1 MRALTKKLWRDLRH
15 LRGQAVAIALVIAAG
30 VAIYVVME
38 STLVSL
44 DLTQRT
50 YYERYRFADVFASAK
65 RAPLSLSAEIAAI
78 PGVAQIETRVV
89 SDVLLDVPGLV
100 EPAVGRLVGIPAP
113 RRAMLCDVFLRQ
125 GRYIEAGRPDEV
137 LLSETFAKLHG
148 LVPGSVLP
156 AILHGRRRNLRV
168 VGLALSPEYVYNV
181 RPGELMPD
189 EKRFGIVWMERRALA
204 AAYEME
210 GGFNDVVLR
219 LARGASR
226 PEVIARLDRLLEPWG
241 GRGAIPR
248 SLQTSHWYLE
258 NELAQLRSSGRVL
271 PVVFLAVAAF
281 LLNVVLTRIVALER
295 GQIAALKALGYTDRE
310 VATHY
315 LALALLIAA
324 LGGAIGVA
332 FGAWLGRGMTQ
343 LYTEFYHFPILEYRL
358 AVKVALQGT
367 VIGLAAAG
375 LGALGAVRGAARL
388 PPAEALRPEP
398 PARYRESL
406 LERAGVKRLLSQP
419 ARMIV
424 RNITRRPVRASLSIL
439 GIALG
444 AAMLV
449 VGTFS
454 LDAMRRI
461 VDVQFGLAQRYDAMV
476 TFLEPASPR
485 AFHEVERLPGV
496 REVEAFRSVPVKLR
510 FRHRSR
516 QAAVLGLPAAP
527 RLNRVLDSK
536 TQPVTLPPQGLVLS
550 RTVADILGA
559 DRGDVVVLEVLE
571 GARPV
576 LQVPVADVVD
586 EYIGTN
592 VYAEIGALRRLMRE
606 GETLSGAFLAVD
618 RAAEPALYRRVKRS
632 PRVAGVLLKRAT
644 VESFEKTIA
653 RNFTI
658 ITTVNMLFAAVIAF
672 GVVYN
677 TARIS
682 LSERSRELA
691 TLRVIGFRRAEISYI
706 LLGELAALV
715 ALAIPVGLL
724 LGYVMSAAILE
735 LFQTELYRIPFV
747 IAPRTFAR
755 AGFVTLLS
763 AAISAAAVR
772 RRLDRLD
779 LVAVLKT
786 RE

>member
-1 MRALTKKLWRDLRH
+1 MRALTKKLLRDLRH
-15 LRGQAVAIALVIAAG
+15 LKGQAVAIALVIAAG
-30 VAIYVVME
+30 VAIFVLMD
-38 STLVSL
+38 SMLLSL
-44 DLTQRT
+44 DLTRRT
-50 YYERYRFADVFASAK
+50 YYERFRFADVFASAK
-65 RAPLSLSAEIAAI
+65 RAPLSLAAEIAEI

-89 SDVLLDVPGLV
+89 ADVILDVPGLV

-113 RRAMLCDVFLRQ
+113 RRAMLNDVFLRA

-156 AILHGRRRNLRV
+156 AILYGTRRNLRV

-181 RPGELMPD
+181 RPGEMIPD
-189 EKRFGIVWMERRALA
+189 DLRFGVLWMERRALA
-204 AAYEME
+204 AAFDME
-210 GGFNDVVLR
+210 GGFNDVAVR
-219 LARGASR
+219 LARGASE

-258 NELAQLRSSGRVL
+258 NELEQLRGTGRVI

-295 GQIAALKALGYTDRE
+295 GQIGSLKALGYTNRE

-315 LALALLIAA
+315 LVLSLLIAA

-332 FGAWLGRGMTQ
+332 LGAWLGAGMTR
-343 LYTEFYHFPILEYRL
+343 LYTNFFHFPILEYRL
-358 AVKVALQGT
+358 AMRVAIEGI
-367 VIGLAAAG
+367 VIGLLAAG
-375 LGALGAVRGAARL
+375 LGALGAVRNAARL

-398 PARYRESL
+398 PARYRESA
-406 LERAGVKRLLSQP
+406 LERAGVKRWLSQP
-419 ARMIV
+419 ARMIL
-424 RNITRRPVRASLSIL
+424 RNITRRPVRAALSVL
-439 GIALG
+439 GISLG
-444 AAMLV
+444 AAMMV

-454 LDAMRRI
+454 LDSMNRMM
-461 VDVQFGLAQRYDAMV
+461 DVQFGLAQRYDAMV
-476 TFLEPASPR
+476 TFLEPTSPR

-496 REVEAFRSVPVKLR
+496 TEAEGFRSVPVKLR
-510 FRHRSR
+510 FRHRWR

-527 RLNRVLDSK
+527 RLNRILDAD
-536 TQPVTLPPQGLVLS
+536 TRPVTLPPQGLVMS
-550 RTVADILGA
+550 RTLADILGA
-559 DRGDVVVLEVLE
+559 DRGDTVVLEVLE

-576 LQVPVADVVD
+576 LEVPVADVVD

-592 VYAEIGALRRLMRE
+592 VYAEIGALRRALRE
-606 GETLSGAFLAVD
+606 GETLSGAFLSVD
-618 RAAEPALYRRVKRS
+618 RRAEPALYRRVKAS
-632 PRVAGVLLKRAT
+632 PRVAGVLLKRAAL
-644 VESFEKTIA
+644 ESFANVMA
-653 RNFTI
+653 RNVEI
-658 ITTVNMLFAAVIAF
+658 IRSINMIFAAVIAF

-677 TARIS
+677 SARIS

-691 TLRVIGFRRAEISYI
+691 TLRVIGFRRGEISYI
-706 LLGELAALV
+706 LLGELAALT
-715 ALAIPVGLL
+715 ALAIPAGLL
-724 LGYVMSAAILE
+724 LGWVMSAAILE
-735 LFQTELYRIPFV
+735 IFQTELYRIPFV
-747 IAPRTFAR
+747 ISPTTFAR
-755 AGFVTLLS
+755 AGLVTFAA

>member
-65 RAPLSLSAEIAAI
+65 RAPLSLSPEIAAI

-89 SDVLLDVPGLV
+89 ADVLLDVPGLI

-113 RRAMLCDVFLRQ
+113 RRTMLCDVFLRQ

-148 LVPGSVLP
+148 LLPGSVLP

-168 VGLALSPEYVYNV
+168 FGLALSPEYVYNV

-219 LARGASR
+219 LARGASA

-258 NELAQLRSSGRVL
+258 NELSQLRSSGRVL
-271 PVVFLAVAAF
+271 PVVFLGVAAF

-295 GQIAALKALGYTDRE
+295 GQIAALKALGYTNRE

-332 FGAWLGRGMTQ
+332 FGAWLGRGMTR

-358 AVKVALQGT
+358 AVKVAVQGT
-367 VIGLAAAG
+367 VIGLVAAG

-476 TFLEPASPR
+476 TFLEPTSPR
-485 AFHEVERLPGV
+485 AFYEVERLPGV

-527 RLNRVLDSK
+527 RLNRILDSK
-536 TQPVTLPPQGLVLS
+536 TRPVTLPPQGLVLS

-559 DRGDVVVLEVLE
+559 DRGDVVILEVLE

-576 LQVPVADVVD
+576 LHVPVADVVD

-755 AGFVTLLS
+755 AGFVTVVS

>member
-65 RAPLSLSAEIAAI
+65 RAPISLAPAIAAI
-78 PGVAQIETRVV
+78 PGVAQVETRVV

-219 LARGASR
+219 LSRGASR

-271 PVVFLAVAAF
+271 PVVFLGVAAF

-295 GQIAALKALGYTDRE
+295 GQIAALKALGYTNRE
-310 VATHY
+310 VAAHY
-315 LALALLIAA
+315 LGLALLIAS

-332 FGAWLGRGMTQ
+332 FGSWLGRGMTA

-367 VIGLAAAG
+367 AIGLVAAG

-476 TFLEPASPR
+476 TFLEPTSPR

-496 REVEAFRSVPVKLR
+496 RDVEAFRSVPVNLR

-536 TQPVTLPPQGLVLS
+536 TRPVTLPPQGLVLS

-592 VYAEIGALRRLMRE
+592 VYSEIGALRRLMRE

-715 ALAIPVGLL
+715 ALAIPIGLL
-724 LGYVMSAAILE
+724 LGYGMSAAILE

-755 AGFVTLLS
+755 AGFVTLVA

>member
-65 RAPLSLSAEIAAI
+65 RAPLSLSPEIAAI

-89 SDVLLDVPGLV
+89 ADVLLDVPGLI

-113 RRAMLCDVFLRQ
+113 RRTMLCDVFLRQ

-148 LVPGSVLP
+148 LLPGSVLP

-219 LARGASR
+219 LARGASA

-258 NELAQLRSSGRVL
+258 NELSQLRSSGRVL
-271 PVVFLAVAAF
+271 PVVFLGVAAF

-295 GQIAALKALGYTDRE
+295 GQIAALKALGYTNRE

-332 FGAWLGRGMTQ
+332 FGAWLGRGMTR

-358 AVKVALQGT
+358 AVKVAVQGT
-367 VIGLAAAG
+367 VIGLVAAG

-406 LERAGVKRLLSQP
+406 LERAGVKRLLSEP

-476 TFLEPASPR
+476 TFLEPTSPR
-485 AFHEVERLPGV
+485 AFYEVERLPGV

-527 RLNRVLDSK
+527 RLNRILDSK
-536 TQPVTLPPQGLVLS
+536 TRPVTLPPQGLVLS

-559 DRGDVVVLEVLE
+559 DRGDVVILEVLE

-576 LQVPVADVVD
+576 LHVPVADVVD

-755 AGFVTLLS
+755 AGFVTVVS

>member
-65 RAPLSLSAEIAAI
+65 RAPLSLAAEIAAI

-113 RRAMLCDVFLRQ
+113 RRAMLNDVFLRQ

-189 EKRFGIVWMERRALA
+189 ETRFGIVWMERRALA

-219 LARGASR
+219 LARGASA

-258 NELAQLRSSGRVL
+258 NELGQLRSSGRVL
-271 PVVFLAVAAF
+271 PVVFLGVAAF

-295 GQIAALKALGYTDRE
+295 GQIAALKALGYTNRE
-310 VATHY
+310 VAAHY
-315 LALALLIAA
+315 LGLSLLIAT

-332 FGAWLGRGMTQ
+332 FGAWLGRGMTR

-358 AVKVALQGT
+358 AVRVAVQGT
-367 VIGLAAAG
+367 IIGLVAAG

-406 LERAGVKRLLSQP
+406 LERAGVKRFLSQP

-461 VDVQFGLAQRYDAMV
+461 VDVQFFLAQRYDAMV
-476 TFLEPASPR
+476 TFLEPTSPR
-485 AFHEVERLPGV
+485 ALHEVERLPGV
-496 REVEAFRSVPVKLR
+496 REVEPFRSVPVKLR

-527 RLNRVLDSK
+527 RLNRVLDSE
-536 TQPVTLPPQGLVLS
+536 TRPVTLPPQGLVLS

-576 LQVPVADVVD
+576 LNVPVADVVD

-653 RNFTI
+653 RNFAI

-715 ALAIPVGLL
+715 ALAIPAGLL

-755 AGFVTLLS
+755 AGFVTLVS

>member
-65 RAPLSLSAEIAAI
+65 RAPISLAPAIAAI

-219 LARGASR
+219 LSRGASR

-271 PVVFLAVAAF
+271 PVVFLGVAAF

-295 GQIAALKALGYTDRE
+295 GQIAALKALGYTNRE
-310 VATHY
+310 VAAHY
-315 LALALLIAA
+315 LALALLIAS

-332 FGAWLGRGMTQ
+332 FGSWLGRGMTA

-367 VIGLAAAG
+367 AIGLVAAG

-476 TFLEPASPR
+476 TFLEPTSPR

-496 REVEAFRSVPVKLR
+496 REVEAFRSVPVNLR

-536 TQPVTLPPQGLVLS
+536 TRPVTLPPQGLVLS

-592 VYAEIGALRRLMRE
+592 VYSEIGALRRLMRE

-715 ALAIPVGLL
+715 ALAIPIGLL
-724 LGYVMSAAILE
+724 LGYGMSAAILE

-755 AGFVTLLS
+755 AGFVTLVA

>member
-89 SDVLLDVPGLV
+89 ADVLLDVPGLI

-113 RRAMLCDVFLRQ
+113 RRTMLCDVFLRQ

-148 LVPGSVLP
+148 LLPGSVLP

-219 LARGASR
+219 LARGASA

-258 NELAQLRSSGRVL
+258 NELSQLRSSGRVL
-271 PVVFLAVAAF
+271 PVVFLGVAAF

-295 GQIAALKALGYTDRE
+295 GQIAALKALGYTSRE

-332 FGAWLGRGMTQ
+332 FGAWLGRGMTR

-358 AVKVALQGT
+358 AVKVAVQGT
-367 VIGLAAAG
+367 VIGLVAAG

-476 TFLEPASPR
+476 TFLEPTSPR
-485 AFHEVERLPGV
+485 AFYEVERLPGV

-527 RLNRVLDSK
+527 RLNRILDSK
-536 TQPVTLPPQGLVLS
+536 TRPVTLPPQGLVLS

-559 DRGDVVVLEVLE
+559 DRGDVVILEVLE

-576 LQVPVADVVD
+576 LHVPVADVVD

-755 AGFVTLLS
+755 AGFVTVVS

>member
-65 RAPLSLSAEIAAI
+65 RAPISLAPAIAAI

-219 LARGASR
+219 LSRGASR

-271 PVVFLAVAAF
+271 PVVFLGVAAF

-295 GQIAALKALGYTDRE
+295 GQIAALKALGYTNRE
-310 VATHY
+310 VAAHY
-315 LALALLIAA
+315 LGLALLIAA

-332 FGAWLGRGMTQ
+332 FGSWLGRGMTA

-367 VIGLAAAG
+367 AIGLVAAG

-476 TFLEPASPR
+476 TFLEPTSPR

-496 REVEAFRSVPVKLR
+496 REVEAFRSVPVNLR

-536 TQPVTLPPQGLVLS
+536 TRPVTLPPQGLVLS

-592 VYAEIGALRRLMRE
+592 VYSEIGALRRLMRE

-715 ALAIPVGLL
+715 ALAIPIGLL
-724 LGYVMSAAILE
+724 LGYGMSAAILE

-755 AGFVTLLS
+755 AGFVTLVA

>member
-65 RAPLSLSAEIAAI
+65 RAPISLAPAIAAI

-156 AILHGRRRNLRV
+156 AILHGRRRSLRV

-219 LARGASR
+219 LSRGASR

-271 PVVFLAVAAF
+271 PVVFLGVAAF

-295 GQIAALKALGYTDRE
+295 GQIAALKALGYTNRE
-310 VATHY
+310 VAAHY
-315 LALALLIAA
+315 LALALLIAS

-332 FGAWLGRGMTQ
+332 FGSWLGRGMTA

-367 VIGLAAAG
+367 AIGLVAAG

-476 TFLEPASPR
+476 TFLEPTSPR

-496 REVEAFRSVPVKLR
+496 RDVEAFRSVPVNLR

-536 TQPVTLPPQGLVLS
+536 TRPVTLPPQGLVLS

-592 VYAEIGALRRLMRE
+592 VYSEIGALRRLMRE

-715 ALAIPVGLL
+715 ALAIPIGLL
-724 LGYVMSAAILE
+724 LGYGMSAAILE

-755 AGFVTLLS
+755 AGFVTLVA

>member
-65 RAPLSLSAEIAAI
+65 RAPISLAPAIAAI

-219 LARGASR
+219 LSRGASR

-271 PVVFLAVAAF
+271 PVVFLGVAAF

-295 GQIAALKALGYTDRE
+295 GQIAALKALGYTNRE
-310 VATHY
+310 VAAHY
-315 LALALLIAA
+315 LGLALLIAA

-332 FGAWLGRGMTQ
+332 FGSWLGRGMTA

-367 VIGLAAAG
+367 FIGLVAAG

-476 TFLEPASPR
+476 TFLEPTSPR

-496 REVEAFRSVPVKLR
+496 REVEAFRSVPVNLR

-536 TQPVTLPPQGLVLS
+536 TRPVTLPPQGLVLS

-592 VYAEIGALRRLMRE
+592 VYSEIGALRRLMRE

-715 ALAIPVGLL
+715 AVAIPIGLL
-724 LGYVMSAAILE
+724 LGYGMSAAILE

-755 AGFVTLLS
+755 AGFVTLVA

>member
-65 RAPLSLSAEIAAI
+65 RAPISLAPAIAAI

-219 LARGASR
+219 LSRGASR

-271 PVVFLAVAAF
+271 PVVFLGVAAF

-295 GQIAALKALGYTDRE
+295 GQIAALKALGYTNRE
-310 VATHY
+310 VAAHY
-315 LALALLIAA
+315 LGLALLIAA

-332 FGAWLGRGMTQ
+332 FGSWLGRGMTA

-367 VIGLAAAG
+367 FIGLVAAG

-476 TFLEPASPR
+476 TFLEPTSPR

-496 REVEAFRSVPVKLR
+496 RDVEAFRSVPVNLR

-536 TQPVTLPPQGLVLS
+536 TRPVTLPPQGLVLS

-592 VYAEIGALRRLMRE
+592 VYSEIGALRRLMRE

-715 ALAIPVGLL
+715 ALAIPIGLL
-724 LGYVMSAAILE
+724 LGYGMSAAILE

-755 AGFVTLLS
+755 AGFVTLVA

>member
-65 RAPLSLSAEIAAI
+65 RAPISLAPAIAAI

-219 LARGASR
+219 LSRGASR

-271 PVVFLAVAAF
+271 PVVFLGVAAF

-295 GQIAALKALGYTDRE
+295 GQIAALKALGYTNRE
-310 VATHY
+310 VAAHY
-315 LALALLIAA
+315 LGLALLIAA

-332 FGAWLGRGMTQ
+332 FGSWLGRGMTA

-367 VIGLAAAG
+367 FIGLVAAG

-476 TFLEPASPR
+476 TFLEPTSPR

-496 REVEAFRSVPVKLR
+496 RDVEAFRSVPVNLR

-536 TQPVTLPPQGLVLS
+536 TRPVTLPPQGLVLS

-592 VYAEIGALRRLMRE
+592 VYSEIGALRRLMRE

-715 ALAIPVGLL
+715 AVAIPIGLL
-724 LGYVMSAAILE
+724 LGYGMSAAILE

-755 AGFVTLLS
+755 AGFVTLVA

>member
-65 RAPLSLSAEIAAI
+65 RAPISLAPAIAAI

-219 LARGASR
+219 LSRGASR

-271 PVVFLAVAAF
+271 PVVFLGVAAF

-295 GQIAALKALGYTDRE
+295 GQIAALKALGYTNRE
-310 VATHY
+310 VAAHY
-315 LALALLIAA
+315 LGLALLIAA

-332 FGAWLGRGMTQ
+332 FGSWLGRGMTA

-367 VIGLAAAG
+367 AIGLVAAG

-476 TFLEPASPR
+476 TFLEPTSPR

-496 REVEAFRSVPVKLR
+496 RDVEAFRSVPVNLR

-536 TQPVTLPPQGLVLS
+536 TRPVTLPPQGLVLS

-592 VYAEIGALRRLMRE
+592 VYSEIGALRRLMRE

-715 ALAIPVGLL
+715 ALAIPIGLL
-724 LGYVMSAAILE
+724 LGYGMSAAILE

-755 AGFVTLLS
+755 AGFVTLVA

>member
-65 RAPLSLSAEIAAI
+65 RAPISLAPAIAAI

-113 RRAMLCDVFLRQ
+113 RRAMLCDVFLRH

-219 LARGASR
+219 LSRGASR

-271 PVVFLAVAAF
+271 PVVFLGVAAF

-295 GQIAALKALGYTDRE
+295 GQIAALKALGYTNRE
-310 VATHY
+310 VAAHY
-315 LALALLIAA
+315 LALALLIAS

-332 FGAWLGRGMTQ
+332 FGSWLGRGMTA

-367 VIGLAAAG
+367 FIGLVAAG

-476 TFLEPASPR
+476 TFLEPTSPR

-496 REVEAFRSVPVKLR
+496 RDVEAFRSVPVNLR

-536 TQPVTLPPQGLVLS
+536 TRPVTLPPQGLVLS

-592 VYAEIGALRRLMRE
+592 VYSEIGALRRLMRE

-715 ALAIPVGLL
+715 AVAIPIGLL
-724 LGYVMSAAILE
+724 LGYGMSAAILE

-755 AGFVTLLS
+755 AGFVTLVA

>member
-65 RAPLSLSAEIAAI
+65 RAPLSLSPEIAAI

-89 SDVLLDVPGLV
+89 ADVLLDVPGLI

-113 RRAMLCDVFLRQ
+113 RRTMLCDVFLRQ

-148 LVPGSVLP
+148 LLPGSVLP

-219 LARGASR
+219 LARGASA

-258 NELAQLRSSGRVL
+258 NELSQLRSSGRVL
-271 PVVFLAVAAF
+271 PVVFLGVAAF

-295 GQIAALKALGYTDRE
+295 GQIAALKALGYTNRE

-332 FGAWLGRGMTQ
+332 FGAWLGRGMTR

-358 AVKVALQGT
+358 AVKVAVQGT
-367 VIGLAAAG
+367 VIGLVAAG

-406 LERAGVKRLLSQP
+406 FERAGVKRLLSQP

-476 TFLEPASPR
+476 TFLEPTSPR
-485 AFHEVERLPGV
+485 AFYEVERLPGV

-527 RLNRVLDSK
+527 RLNRILDSK
-536 TQPVTLPPQGLVLS
+536 TRPVTLPPQGLVLS

-559 DRGDVVVLEVLE
+559 DRGDVVILEVLE

-576 LQVPVADVVD
+576 LHVPVADVVD

-755 AGFVTLLS
+755 AGFVTVVS

>member
-65 RAPLSLSAEIAAI
+65 RAPISLAPAIAAI

-156 AILHGRRRNLRV
+156 AILHGRRRSLRV

-219 LARGASR
+219 LSRGASR

-271 PVVFLAVAAF
+271 PVVFLGVAAF

-295 GQIAALKALGYTDRE
+295 GQIAALKALGYTNRE
-310 VATHY
+310 VAAHY
-315 LALALLIAA
+315 LGLALLIAA

-332 FGAWLGRGMTQ
+332 FGSWLGRGMTA

-367 VIGLAAAG
+367 FIGLVAAG

-476 TFLEPASPR
+476 TFLEPTSPR

-496 REVEAFRSVPVKLR
+496 RDVEAFRSVPVNLR

-536 TQPVTLPPQGLVLS
+536 TRPVTLPPQGLVLS

-592 VYAEIGALRRLMRE
+592 VYSEIGALRRLMRE

-715 ALAIPVGLL
+715 AVAIPIGLL
-724 LGYVMSAAILE
+724 LGYGMSAAILE

-755 AGFVTLLS
+755 AGFVTLVA

>member
-1 MRALTKKLWRDLRH
+1 
-15 LRGQAVAIALVIAAG
+15 
-30 VAIYVVME
+30 
-38 STLVSL
+38 SL

-65 RAPLSLSAEIAAI
+65 RAPLSLAADIAAI

-219 LARGASR
+219 LARGASE

-258 NELAQLRSSGRVL
+258 NELGQLRSSGRVL
-271 PVVFLAVAAF
+271 PVVFLGVAAF

-295 GQIAALKALGYTDRE
+295 GQIAALKALGYTNRE
-310 VATHY
+310 VAAHY
-315 LALALLIAA
+315 LGLSLLIAT

-332 FGAWLGRGMTQ
+332 FGAWLGRGMTR

-367 VIGLAAAG
+367 VIGLVAAG

-476 TFLEPASPR
+476 TFLEPTSPR

-536 TQPVTLPPQGLVLS
+536 TRPVTLPPHGLVMS
-550 RTVADILGA
+550 RTLADILGA
-559 DRGDVVVLEVLE
+559 GRGDVVVLEVLE

-755 AGFVTLLS
+755 AGFVTLVS

>member
-65 RAPLSLSAEIAAI
+65 RAPISLAPAIAAI

-156 AILHGRRRNLRV
+156 AILHGRRRSLRV

-219 LARGASR
+219 LSRGASR

-271 PVVFLAVAAF
+271 PVVFLGVAAF

-295 GQIAALKALGYTDRE
+295 GQIAALKALGYTNRE
-310 VATHY
+310 VAAHY
-315 LALALLIAA
+315 LALALLIAS

-332 FGAWLGRGMTQ
+332 FGSWLGRGMTA

-367 VIGLAAAG
+367 AIGLVAAG

-476 TFLEPASPR
+476 TFLEPTSPR

-496 REVEAFRSVPVKLR
+496 REVEAFRSVPVNLR

-536 TQPVTLPPQGLVLS
+536 TRPVTLPPQGLVLS

-592 VYAEIGALRRLMRE
+592 VYSEIGALRRLMRE

-715 ALAIPVGLL
+715 AVAIPIGLL
-724 LGYVMSAAILE
+724 LGYGMSAAILE

-755 AGFVTLLS
+755 AGFVTLVA

>member
-1 MRALTKKLWRDLRH
+1 MRALTKKLLRDLRH
-15 LRGQAVAIALVIAAG
+15 LKGQAVAIALVIAAG
-30 VAIYVVME
+30 VAIFVLMD
-38 STLVSL
+38 SMLASL
-44 DLTQRT
+44 ALTQRT

-65 RAPLSLSAEIAAI
+65 RAPLSLSGEIAAI

-89 SDVLLDVPGLV
+89 ADVILDVPDLI
-100 EPAVGRLVGIPAP
+100 EPAIGRLVGVPAP
-113 RRAMLCDVFLRQ
+113 RRAMLCDVFLRS

-137 LLSETFAKLHG
+137 LLSETFAKLHDLG
-148 LVPGSVLP
+148 PGSVLP
-156 AILHGRRRNLRV
+156 AILHGTRRNLRV

-181 RPGELMPD
+181 RPGEMMPD
-189 EKRFGIVWMERRALA
+189 ERRFGVLWMERRALA
-204 AAYEME
+204 AAFDME

-219 LARGASR
+219 LARGASE
-226 PEVIARLDRLLEPWG
+226 PEVIARLDRLLEPYG

-248 SLQTSHWYLE
+248 SLQTSHWFLE
-258 NELAQLRSSGRVL
+258 NELEQLRGTGRVI
-271 PVVFLAVAAF
+271 PIVFLAVAAF

-295 GQIAALKALGYTDRE
+295 GQIASLKALGYSNAA
-310 VATHY
+310 VAAHY
-315 LALALLIAA
+315 LSLALLVAA
-324 LGGAIGVA
+324 LGGLLGVA
-332 FGAWLGRGMTQ
+332 TGAWLGAGMTR
-343 LYTEFYHFPILEYRL
+343 LYTEFFHFPILQYRL
-358 AVKVALQGT
+358 AVKVAIEGI

-375 LGALGAVRGAARL
+375 LGALGAVRNAARL

-424 RNITRRPVRASLSIL
+424 RNLTRRPVRAALSVL
-439 GIALG
+439 GISLG
-444 AAMLV
+444 AAMMV

-454 LDAMRRI
+454 LDAIHRI
-461 VDVQFGLAQRYDAMV
+461 MDVQFRLAQRYDAMV
-476 TFLEPASPR
+476 SFIEPSSAGVL
-485 AFHEVERLPGV
+485 HEVERLPGV
-496 REVEAFRSVPVKLR
+496 TEVEGFRSVPVKLR
-510 FRHRSR
+510 FGHRWR

-527 RLNRVLDSK
+527 RLSRILDSE
-536 TQPVTLPPQGLVLS
+536 TRPVRLPPQGLVMS
-550 RTVADILGA
+550 RTLADILGVN
-559 DRGDVVVLEVLE
+559 RGDTVVLEVLE

-576 LQVPVADVVD
+576 LPMVVADVVD

-592 VYAEIGALRRLMRE
+592 VYSEIGALHRLMRE

-618 RAAEPALYRRVKRS
+618 RTAEEELYRRVKRS
-632 PRVAGVLLKRAT
+632 PRVAGVLLKRAAI
-644 VESFEKTIA
+644 ESFQKTLA
-653 RNFTI
+653 KNVAI
-658 ITTVNMLFAAVIAF
+658 IRTVNMLFAAVIAF

-677 TARIS
+677 SARIS

-691 TLRVIGFRRAEISYI
+691 TLRVIGFRRGEISYI
-706 LLGELAALV
+706 LLGELAALT
-715 ALAIPVGLL
+715 ALAIPAGLL

-735 LFQTELYRIPFV
+735 IFQTELYRIPFV
-747 IAPRTFAR
+747 ISPRTFAR
-755 AGFVTLLS
+755 AGVTTFIA

>member
-65 RAPLSLSAEIAAI
+65 RAPLSLAAEIAAI

-113 RRAMLCDVFLRQ
+113 RRPMLNDVFLRQ

-156 AILHGRRRNLRV
+156 AILHGRRRELRV

-189 EKRFGIVWMERRALA
+189 ETRFGIVWMERRALA

-219 LARGASR
+219 LARGASA

-258 NELAQLRSSGRVL
+258 NELGQLRSSGRVL
-271 PVVFLAVAAF
+271 PVVFLGVAAF

-295 GQIAALKALGYTDRE
+295 GQIAALKALGYTNRE
-310 VATHY
+310 VAAHY
-315 LALALLIAA
+315 LGLSLLIAT

-332 FGAWLGRGMTQ
+332 FGAWLGRGMTR

-358 AVKVALQGT
+358 AVKVAVQGT
-367 VIGLAAAG
+367 IIGLVAAG

-461 VDVQFGLAQRYDAMV
+461 VDVQFFLAQRYDAMV
-476 TFLEPASPR
+476 TFLEPTSPR
-485 AFHEVERLPGV
+485 ALHEVERLPGV

-516 QAAVLGLPAAP
+516 QAAVLGLSAAP

-536 TQPVTLPPQGLVLS
+536 TRPVTLPPQGLVLS
-550 RTVADILGA
+550 RTVADVLGA

-755 AGFVTLLS
+755 AGFVTLVS

>member
-65 RAPLSLSAEIAAI
+65 RAPLSLAAEIAAI

-100 EPAVGRLVGIPAP
+100 EPAVGRLVGVPAP

-219 LARGASR
+219 LARGASE
-226 PEVIARLDRLLEPWG
+226 PEVIARLNRLLEPWG

-271 PVVFLAVAAF
+271 PVVFLGVAAF

-310 VATHY
+310 VAAHY

-358 AVKVALQGT
+358 AVRVALQGT
-367 VIGLAAAG
+367 VIGLVAAG

-476 TFLEPASPR
+476 TFLEPTSPR

-496 REVEAFRSVPVKLR
+496 KEVEPFRSVPVKLR

-536 TQPVTLPPQGLVLS
+536 TRPVTLPPQGLVLS

-559 DRGDVVVLEVLE
+559 GRGDIVVLEVLE

-606 GETLSGAFLAVD
+606 GETRSGAFLAVD
-618 RAAEPALYRRVKRS
+618 RAAEPELYRRVKRS

-755 AGFVTLLS
+755 AGFVTLVS

>member
-65 RAPLSLSAEIAAI
+65 RAPLSLSPEIAAI

-89 SDVLLDVPGLV
+89 ADVLLDVPGLI

-113 RRAMLCDVFLRQ
+113 RRTMLCDVFLRQ

-148 LVPGSVLP
+148 LLPGSVLP

-219 LARGASR
+219 LARGASA

-241 GRGAIPR
+241 GRGPIPR

-258 NELAQLRSSGRVL
+258 NELSQLRSSGRVL
-271 PVVFLAVAAF
+271 PVVFLGVAAF

-295 GQIAALKALGYTDRE
+295 GQIAALKALGYTNRE

-332 FGAWLGRGMTQ
+332 FGAWLGRGMTR

-358 AVKVALQGT
+358 AVKVAVQGT
-367 VIGLAAAG
+367 VIGLVAAG

-476 TFLEPASPR
+476 TFLEPTSPR
-485 AFHEVERLPGV
+485 AFYEVERLPGV

-527 RLNRVLDSK
+527 RLNRILDSK
-536 TQPVTLPPQGLVLS
+536 TRPVTLPPQGLVLS

-559 DRGDVVVLEVLE
+559 DRGDVVILEVLE

-576 LQVPVADVVD
+576 LHVPVADVVD

-755 AGFVTLLS
+755 AGFVTVVS